1 MSVHGMLLDSAAR
14 RPSAIAL
21 THEDRHVS
29 FTELAGEA
37 ARIARF
43 LREQGVRRGDR
54 VALLLE
60 NSPEYV
66 AACFGIMQAG
76 ACCVALNH
84 ANKAATHQALLRD
97 SGAVA
102 LWTGRSG
109 ARDLAVIARDCPAMR
124 FIVADGVDPVLLLPP
139 GIAIYDPAAVCAG
152 EPLHDAGEA
161 GAGDLAL
168 ILYTSGST
176 GAPRGVVLTHG
187 NLEAN
192 TSQILAYL
200 KLQVDDSV
208 CCVLPFH
215 YSFGN
220 SLLLTHVRCGGR
232 VVIEN
237 RFAFP
242 QQVLATMVREH
253 CTAFSGVPS
262 HFAILCGRTD
272 FLERPP
278 ADLRQVTQAGGAMA
292 PDLTR
297 RIREAL
303 PPQVE
308 LHIMYG
314 QTEAS
319 ARLATVP
326 PERLREKYGSIGR
339 AIPGVSL
346 TVRRTNGSECDVGE
360 TGEIVA
366 AGPNIMRGY
375 WNAPEETAA
384 VLSAD
389 GLHTGDLAYR
399 DADGYLF
406 IVDRMKNMIKAGANR
421 VGSIEIEETLLTH
434 PAVMEACVVGV
445 PDALLGEAIEA
456 WVVTVDPSYR
466 DEQVL
471 LRHCAGVLAAFKIPR
486 CLHFV
491 DALPRNASGKV
502 LKAALR
508 GTPASSE

>member
-1 MSVHGMLLDSAAR
+1 
-14 RPSAIAL
+14 
-21 THEDRHVS
+21 
-29 FTELAGEA
+29 
-37 ARIARF
+37 
-43 LREQGVRRGDR
+43 
-54 VALLLE
+54 
-60 NSPEYV
+60 
-66 AACFGIMQAG
+66 
-76 ACCVALNH
+76 
-84 ANKAATHQALLRD
+84 
-97 SGAVA
+97 
-102 LWTGRSG
+102 
-109 ARDLAVIARDCPAMR
+109 
-124 FIVADGVDPVLLLPP
+124 
-139 GIAIYDPAAVCAG
+139 
-152 EPLHDAGEA
+152 
-161 GAGDLAL
+161 
-168 ILYTSGST
+168 
-176 GAPRGVVLTHG
+176 
-187 NLEAN
+187 
-192 TSQILAYL
+192 
-200 KLQVDDSV
+200 
-208 CCVLPFH
+208 
-215 YSFGN
+215 
-220 SLLLTHVRCGGR
+220 
-232 VVIEN
+232 
-237 RFAFP
+237 
-242 QQVLATMVREH
+242 
-253 CTAFSGVPS
+253 
-262 HFAILCGRTD
+262 
-272 FLERPP
+272 
-278 ADLRQVTQAGGAMA
+278 MA